1 MKIFVDTANLDDIKR
16 ACEWGIADGVTT
28 NPTLVAK
35 ENCEFKT
42 RILEICDIVDGPV
55 SAEIV
60 SLDYEGMVR
69 EAREI
74 SSWHPNIVI
83 KVPMTKDGMRAVK
96 TLTAESIKTNV
107 TLMFSPTQTLL
118 AAKAGGTYL
127 SVFVGRLDDI
137 GHSGMD
143 VVRDAVNMVNT
154 FGFKSQVIVAS
165 IRHQMHVLE
174 AIRAGAHVATIP
186 FKVID
191 DMYHHPLTDIG
202 IKKFLDDWAKVPKK

>member
-16 ACEWGIADGVTT
+16 AFEWGIADGVTT
-28 NPTLVAK
+28 NPTLIAK
-35 ENCEFKT
+35 ENCDFKT
-42 RILEICDIVDGPV
+42 RILEICDAVDGPV

-96 TLTAESIKTNV
+96 TIAPEGIKTNI
-107 TLMFSPTQTLL
+107 TLMFSATQTLL

-143 VVRDAVNMVNT
+143 IVRDAVNMVNT
-154 FGFKSQVIVAS
+154 YGFNSQVIVAS

-191 DMYHHPLTDIG
+191 DMFHHPLTDIG
-202 IKKFLDDWAKVPKK
+202 IDKFLEDWAKVPKK

>member
-16 ACEWGIADGVTT
+16 AYGWGIVDGVTT
-28 NPTLVAK
+28 NPTLISK
-35 ENCEFKT
+35 ENCDFKT

-55 SAEIV
+55 SAEVV

-83 KVPMTKDGMRAVK
+83 KLPMTKDGMQAVR
-96 TLTAESIKTNV
+96 TISPEGIKTNI

-143 VVRDAVNMVNT
+143 VVRDTVNMINT
-154 FGFKSQVIVAS
+154 YGFNSEVIVAS
-165 IRHQMHVLE
+165 IRNQNHVVE
-174 AIRAGAHVATIP
+174 SIRAGAQVATIP

-191 DMYHHPLTDIG
+191 DMYNHPLTESG
-202 IKKFLDDWAKVPKK
+202 ITKFLDDWAKVPQK